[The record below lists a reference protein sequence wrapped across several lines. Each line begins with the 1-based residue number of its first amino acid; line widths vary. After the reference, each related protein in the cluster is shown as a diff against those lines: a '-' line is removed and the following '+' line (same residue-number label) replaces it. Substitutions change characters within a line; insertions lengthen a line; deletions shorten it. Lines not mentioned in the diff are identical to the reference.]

1 MAKYTRYTIYDF
13 LIYVG
18 TLTGKLKPL
27 CFGALFSRSNE
38 IRLES
43 LTLSD
48 TQMPRRRYSRRLRP
62 QPRGRAPR
70 APCPSPK
77 ASSNTLSGST
87 SCWRAATGRRPRD
100 MLRARRID
108 CSSIST
114 HSSNSKVSARP
125 SHSHIISRSRAQC
138 ALRCESA
145 FGLTQA
151 PASSRC
157 RFVDA
162 DLRRCRRRRLLPLL
176 RRDRHAVRAA
186 GSRRTPVSRVRT
198 RCASPRTLRRSP
210 LLAH

>member
-1 MAKYTRYTIYDF
+1 M
-13 LIYVG
+13 
-18 TLTGKLKPL
+18 
-27 CFGALFSRSNE
+27 
-38 IRLES
+38 
-43 LTLSD
+43 
-48 TQMPRRRYSRRLRP
+48 QMPRRRYSRRLRR
-62 QPRGRAPR
+62 QRRRRAPR
-70 APCPSPK
+70 APCPSPSPK

-100 MLRARRID
+100 TLRARRTA

-125 SHSHIISRSRAQC
+125 V
-138 ALRCESA
+138 ALPLASSLDVNCEHA
-145 FGLTQA
+145 FGLDSHRCQR
-151 PASSRC
+151 SSRC

-162 DLRRCRRRRLLPLL
+162 ELRLLSLL
-176 RRDRHAVRAA
+176 RRDRHAERAS